1 MPNIKNDPKMLNYN
15 MVSEIYTLGKYLKR
29 YGKLNNK
36 ECEGSQNQ
44 ISKMEALSDAK
55 EGRLD
60 TLIGEIESSD
70 SPIGPVLR

>member
-1 MPNIKNDPKMLNYN
+1 
-15 MVSEIYTLGKYLKR
+15 
-29 YGKLNNK
+29 
-36 ECEGSQNQ
+36 
-44 ISKMEALSDAK
+44 MEALSDAK